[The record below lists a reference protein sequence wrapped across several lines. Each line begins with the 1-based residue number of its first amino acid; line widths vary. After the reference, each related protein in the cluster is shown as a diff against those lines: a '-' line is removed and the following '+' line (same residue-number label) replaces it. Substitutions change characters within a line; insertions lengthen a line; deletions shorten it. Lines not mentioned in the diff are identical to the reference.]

1 MVERLNDFYDDIFST
16 TDISTTILRDY
27 NLPVLTLKDF
37 VNHYVT
43 NDKIYTSNLNVILE
57 NYNNNSLCI
66 NKKDINAGNV
76 PSNSVAIDY
85 NMYTGFT
92 TSSYSYNGNYIDF
105 SMFSLQYDSS
115 KENNTIVNPVSD
127 DNQLGQL
134 PYFYHHT
141 LSTTTQAIGAVLFV
155 HLDFTMYKGSAFY
168 EHQYVDKI
176 LFTTFKVNGSTSYA
190 YTPLFMFPQS
200 SLHPSSSNS
209 TTIWPYSVS
218 YKVRFLY
225 SWWMNNPF
233 DDNIVFWTSQDSYK
247 TADNYYLYNYYYYN
261 DQQEIN
267 ISGNQIVY
275 RNYVRPWSSTTCNL
289 YVRFTFYICD
299 DSLGLDPQ

>member
-1 MVERLNDFYDDIFST
+1 MIKRLYDFYDDIFST
-16 TDISTTILRDY
+16 TDISTTIFRDY

-37 VNHYVT
+37 VNHYID
-43 NDKIYTSNLNVILE
+43 NIIYTSNLNVILE

-76 PSNSVAIDY
+76 PSNSTAIDY

-92 TSSYSYNGNYIDF
+92 TSYYSYNGNYIDF

-115 KENNTIVNPVSD
+115 EENNTIVNPVSS

-134 PYFYHHT
+134 PYFYHHS

-155 HLDFTMYKGSAFY
+155 HLDFSMYKGTAFY

-176 LFTTFKVNGSTSYA
+176 LFTTFKVNGSSSYA
-190 YTPLFMFPQS
+190 YTPLFMFPPS
-200 SLHPSSSNS
+200 SLRPSSSNS
-209 TTIWPYSVS
+209 TTVWPYSVS

-225 SWWMNNPF
+225 SWWMNNPSN
-233 DDNIVFWTSQDSYK
+233 DNIVFWTSQYSYK
-247 TADNYYLYNYYYYN
+247 TADNYNLSNYYNYYN
-261 DQQEIN
+261 AQEID

-275 RNYVRPWSSTTCNL
+275 RNYVRPWASTTCNL